1 MNARLRERMAA
12 SLSVV
17 LLLALAASTY
27 YLAQWS
33 HRLAAPSTGLRV
45 GHEPDSFAEDVV
57 LTRLNQ
63 QGGPVFRLAA
73 LRVLH
78 YRDDGAS
85 SFVQPFIVSLDPAQP
100 EVIIRA
106 DRGESD
112 AQGRTTILEGGVRLD
127 RAASSDAPAVTIL
140 TEYAVLDAEEE
151 IARTDRPV
159 TIVREHSVLTGIGMQ
174 FNNPGRTLQ
183 VDADVRGIF
192 HPPARNR

>member
-1 MNARLRERMAA
+1 MSARLRERLAA

-27 YLAQWS
+27 YLSELS
-33 HRLAAPSTGLRV
+33 HRLGGQTAAPRV
-45 GHEPDSFAEDVV
+45 GHEADSYAEGVV

-73 LRVLH
+73 QRVVH
-78 YRDDGAS
+78 YRDDGS
-85 SFVQPFIVSLDPAQP
+85 STYLQPVIVSLDASQP

-112 AQGRTTILEGGVRLD
+112 AAGQTTILEGSVRLD
-127 RAASSDAPAVTIL
+127 RAASPESPAVTIL
-140 TEYAVLDAEEE
+140 TEYAVLDAEQE

-159 TIVREHSVLTGIGMQ
+159 TVVRDRSVLTGVGMQ
-174 FNNPGRTLQ
+174 FNNPGRTLL
-183 VDADVRGIF
+183 VETDVRGTF
-192 HPPARNR
+192 QPPARNR